1 MKVLYFTFILA
12 SLLVGQVFGLFTSE
26 NVIFQKT
33 NEVFI
38 NDAHWSVTFVHDLRP
53 FRRLMSKINSDL
65 GHTDEIIRV
74 ITNFYQRSNLTGYV
88 ETFESLHVEID
99 MLTDTYTSIYDS
111 FGEYKDLSLSNQRY
125 KRSLIP
131 IIGQLMSTLFG
142 TVSESDLE
150 NIDRNIKALADN
162 QEQIIHD
169 LDVSLSVL
177 NLTRMQ
183 VVENRRSIMDLI
195 IVIQKLDDKIREIGR
210 TFEQKLM
217 RLEQFVHTYLQF
229 QMIIDEIRLSTQDA
243 IFYLESLKSELNMLS
258 MHHLSTSTISPKD
271 LKKLLIEVESK
282 LLNNFELPRNPRKDI
297 WYFYKTLTCVTY
309 LQNNEIRIVLKIPLI
324 STKEEYEVYQIH
336 NLPIPFLSSNQIDV
350 LVKYAIETEMIMI
363 SKDKTKFSLL
373 SESTFQICNSY
384 HFQFCDPETAFY
396 QTNMNK
402 FCIIALFMQNARDI
416 KTLCKQVI
424 VLNEKL
430 PATKYL
436 SHGVWIV
443 ITNKPLTFTVNCQ
456 SHEPRQGNIK
466 ITPPF
471 GIIQL
476 NITCKASNDYLR
488 LPEYF
493 GKSSHFQRSDPLH
506 ALLKIHNITQFTIW
520 NDTKTQIKEFKA
532 LKLPSHLVG
541 MKEIPMQSF
550 LRETKAYK
558 SVSVVNTRNN
568 SNWTLVAVS
577 IVASILFLVI
587 IVWLVIRKSKSFYN
601 QIIGKRWTTTRD
613 LEGVNVEQTPTKGEK
628 IEMSV
633 LQTEGNV
640 NNAFEGQ
647 RDAFRRTDAA
657 MAWSQNGDGSIG
669 AMK

>member
-33 NEVFI
+33 NEIFI
-38 NDAHWSVTFVHDLRP
+38 NDAHWSVTFVHDLRS
-53 FRRLMSKINSDL
+53 FQRLISRINSDL

-142 TVSESDLE
+142 TVSEIDLE

-162 QEQIIHD
+162 QEQIIHY

-210 TFEQKLM
+210 TFEQKIM

-243 IFYLESLKSELNMLS
+243 IFYFESLKSELNMLS

-282 LLNNFELPRNPRKDI
+282 LLNNFELPRNPRNDI

-324 STKEEYEVYQIH
+324 NTKEEYEVYQIH

-350 LVKYAIETEMIMI
+350 LIKYAIETEMLMI

-402 FCIIALFMQNARDI
+402 FCIIALFMQNTRDI

-424 VLNEKL
+424 VLKEKL

-436 SHGVWIV
+436 SYGVWIV
-443 ITNKPLTFTVNCQ
+443 VTNKPLTFTVNCQ

-476 NITCKASNDYLR
+476 NITCKASNDYLQ

-613 LEGVNVEQTPTKGEK
+613 LEWVNVEQTPTKGEK
-628 IEMSV
+628 IDMSV